1 MLPKRHLSTNMPD
14 SPEVQSTDPT
24 GTSKDHHT
32 NQIPVPSIKH
42 PTSFAVNYKNKSN
55 ITAERDSSIVSTI

>member
-1 MLPKRHLSTNMPD
+1 MPD

-32 NQIPVPSIKH
+32 NPIPVPSIKH